1 MIVEDNQTCCRRQV
15 AEQQR
20 VAMPGTAYLMSFS
33 AGSLLYRESITVAR
47 SYAELGD
54 WTAARAAA
62 LVDNALQIRT
72 TSAAKRLAREAAQ
85 RLATLTPAQLQLL
98 HDSDRRERTALLWLA
113 ICQRYRFIHDFA
125 AEVVREKFVRLDIQL
140 SHDDFDI
147 FFNRQ
152 AEWHPEVDRIQPST
166 RTKLRSNLFAMLR
179 EADILSAGDLI
190 QPALLSPALIQV
202 IGADNPAD
210 LAVFPISDAQLKEW
224 SA

>member
-1 MIVEDNQTCCRRQV
+1 MQ
-15 AEQQR
+15 
-20 VAMPGTAYLMSFS
+20 GTAYMMSFT
-33 AGSLLYRESITVAR
+33 AGALLYRESITVAR
-47 SYAELGD
+47 LYAEIGD
-54 WTAARAAA
+54 WAAARAAA

-85 RLATLTPAQLQLL
+85 RLETLAPAQLQLL
-98 HDSDRRERTALLWLA
+98 RDSDRREQTALLWLA
-113 ICQRYRFIHDFA
+113 ICKRYRFIHDFA
-125 AEVVREKFVRLDIQL
+125 VEVVREKFVRLDLHL
-140 SHDDFDI
+140 SYDDFDL

-152 AEWHPEVDRIQPST
+152 AEWHAEVERIQPST

-179 EADILSAGDLI
+179 ETDILSAGDLI